1 MGDFGKFLRKRAPFY
16 IAGIAIMII
25 FVIPALTQKE
35 FADTINDAATDM
47 SAQERIV
54 LEYILDYTGG
64 DDSGINLRDAA
75 SDIITEDYPDDNVF
89 AHRST
94 TLHVAVM
101 PISIDVYRAIMDFES
116 HNGQHYFD
124 WEVNMD
130 TGTIKGNNNISKDA
144 LDVVNFYD

>member
-1 MGDFGKFLRKRAPFY
+1 MGDFGKFLRNRAPFY

-25 FVIPALTQKE
+25 FVIPALTERE
-35 FADTINDAATDM
+35 FADTIDDALTDL

-54 LEYILDYTGG
+54 LDYMLGYAGG
-64 DDSGINLRDAA
+64 DISGINLRDAT

-101 PISIDVYRAIMDFES
+101 PISIDVYRVIMDFES
-116 HNGQHYFD
+116 YNGQRYFD

-130 TGTIKGNNNISKDA
+130 TGAIKGNNNISKDA
-144 LDVVNFYD
+144 LDVVNYYD